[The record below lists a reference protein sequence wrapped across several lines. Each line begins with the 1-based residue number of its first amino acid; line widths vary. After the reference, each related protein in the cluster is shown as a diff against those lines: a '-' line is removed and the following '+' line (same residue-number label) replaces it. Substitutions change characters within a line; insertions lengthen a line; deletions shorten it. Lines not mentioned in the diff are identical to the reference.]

1 MSRRM
6 WKAVEAKAGK
16 VRVVETEGKREE

>member
-6 WKAVEAKAGK
+6 WKAVETK
-16 VRVVETEGKREE
+16 VRKARIAEAKERRN

>member
-6 WKAVEAKAGK
+6 WKAVETK
-16 VRVVETEGKREE
+16 VRKARIAEAKERRK